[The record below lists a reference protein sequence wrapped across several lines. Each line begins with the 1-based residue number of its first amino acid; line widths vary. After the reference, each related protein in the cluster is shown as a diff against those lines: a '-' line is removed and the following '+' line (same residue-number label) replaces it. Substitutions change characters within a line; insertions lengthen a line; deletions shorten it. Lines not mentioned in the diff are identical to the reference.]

1 MPVYF
6 GAPDVQLYVP
16 SGSTLDAHDVAP
28 ASYAALIA
36 GGKGD
41 VEAVAAALAER
52 IKAMENSAQE
62 FDKMHAW
69 RRRFPSRE
77 ACMADDDC
85 MGRLAFVSESSN
97 CRLCAAYGAKAQ
109 ANPTERP
116 VVWDR
121 AKQRLTRTANKT
133 PQS

>member
-1 MPVYF
+1 M
-6 GAPDVQLYVP
+6 
-16 SGSTLDAHDVAP
+16 
-28 ASYAALIA
+28 
-36 GGKGD
+36 
-41 VEAVAAALAER
+41 EAVAAALAER

-97 CRLCAAYGAKAQ
+97 CRLCAAVYGARAQ
-109 ANPTERP
+109 ANPTEGQRP

-121 AKQRLTRTANKT
+121 AKQRLTRTADKT